1 MRLEYLREKHHMSQQ
16 RLAMDLHI
24 NQNTLSRYEN
34 HRREAD
40 YATLVVIADYFDVSL
55 DYLMERD
62 DDASSY
68 RARTRK

>member
-34 HRREAD
+34 LRREAD
-40 YATLVVIADYFDVSL
+40 YATLIMIADYFDVSL
-55 DYLMERD
+55 DYLMGRD
-62 DDASSY
+62 DDGSSY

>member
-1 MRLEYLREKHHMSQQ
+1 
-16 RLAMDLHI
+16 MDLHI